1 MYLQH
6 VKINDI
12 VSGEKMSMLK
22 VMNKLIYKPGL
33 ESESTSFTL
42 QRLSCW
48 LKFFYEYNAQY
59 YSALVKVIPLKNLHS
74 ITVIKLLEWIVH
86 SRVRSILLECAVKE
100 YTNKVL
106 QRRPLNMCLKCMTD
120 K

>member
-12 VSGEKMSMLK
+12 VSGDKMLMPK

-42 QRLSCW
+42 QRLSC
-48 LKFFYEYNAQY
+48 
-59 YSALVKVIPLKNLHS
+59 
-74 ITVIKLLEWIVH
+74 
-86 SRVRSILLECAVKE
+86 
-100 YTNKVL
+100 
-106 QRRPLNMCLKCMTD
+106 
-120 K
+120 